1 MRKFK
6 HVLALVLVFAL
17 LLSCVGM
24 ASAAVTDEITVK
36 GKTQKEERSARNK
49 GALSEEF
56 EKLNAY
62 KYADNE
68 TVRAIVVLE
77 SAPEADYEG
86 TASQRAAYRLKLN
99 NERARVYKGMEQK
112 MSFDVAYEFTT
123 LLNGFSCDVAYG
135 ELEDIAAIEGV
146 SAVYIANSYAEPT
159 LETPK
164 NNISA
169 VMTGNAQSNRSGYNG
184 EGMVIAVLDTGLRI
198 TEKEEENG
206 DITLLAS
213 HEAFQ
218 VYKNMP
224 LTETITE
231 ADLVKAV
238 APGEY
243 LSAKVPFAYD
253 YADKDNNVADNNGH
267 GTHVSGTALGYA
279 ETEEGVVIMS
289 GGAPAA
295 QLLSMKIFKD
305 KGRGTSSDI
314 YFYALEDAYRL
325 GADVVNMS
333 IGAQNGFTYDEGLET
348 EVFGNIYKRMEAAGI
363 VMCVSAGN
371 EYSMA
376 YYSSLGGIYTDYA
389 DYGVVGSPSTYEGN
403 LSIASVNNAAYPDF
417 ALTFRGENLIYI
429 DSCDDGEHGWIDNFA
444 ETTPEVVVL
453 KTVKEDGTVDIANGY
468 ASDYEGIDVTDKIA
482 VVSRGDITFQ
492 EKVDFAAAAGAVG
505 LIVCNNDETRISMSI
520 DPFPIPAVSVMI
532 DAREIFLAAEEGDTL
547 YTPAEKTYVENPE
560 GYLMSEFSNWGTSPM
575 LTLDPT
581 ITSVGGAVLSSVP
594 TGDSDYE
601 VYSGTS
607 MAAPNAA
614 GTFACVLQ
622 MLKDEGYYLGE
633 DGEWY
638 LCDKV
643 QRMQRA
649 VALME
654 STGVILYDADGYIYS
669 VRKQGAGL
677 ANSAY
682 SISSYLNAGYIA
694 NPIQELGDDKEKT
707 GVYTMTLNLVNEG
720 YGDVVYNYLDA
731 YILYDYA
738 EAEVDAYNRPTGN
751 YINTLTSDYL
761 NYYADITFTVDGE
774 EVEEI
779 TLYSGS
785 SLEVVVTITL
795 NDTIKAYLDRAFPNG
810 TFVEGYV
817 SFAAVTDEGEIEEE
831 THATFLAFY
840 GDWLQGPVM
849 ESANSFDYAEI
860 DYIIHANPAYK
871 PYLDAGYTALNFMEY
886 YTDINWAYTLNTDGD
901 ATANLLGANFF
912 DYGESADMGAHE
924 ATNTPFMPEHIAIT
938 TPETDATFYYAG
950 DMYIIPNLLRNTRHI
965 VMTISDKETGEVYY
979 VDDTEYIPKDAYDYE
994 TGVWQNYSVFQW
1006 GGTAA
1011 DGETYLPSGT
1021 VVTVSFDA
1029 QLPYGE
1035 AADEWQED
1043 VWSFDLTVDSTAPV
1057 IEDIELDLEANTLTV
1072 TASDEQYLAAIYLV
1086 SEDYSEVYAVETISS
1101 DEQGAAFTATFDLN
1115 EIDAKTCL
1123 VTAMDYATNENEYY
1137 MYLFEEG
1144 IDTTLT
1150 LVTPVGKTVIET
1162 VTGEEIELPEAEE
1175 YNGHT
1180 FIGWSTAEYNQAQAK
1195 DITADVYAAG
1205 DFLVTDTD
1213 MVLYALY
1220 GKGTVVEYDTIQY
1233 ELNFGNVALEGPYS
1247 IVGWPADLSA
1257 GMYIPTDPYVLNAKL
1272 GETRVAD
1279 LEDAEISTEQ
1289 YEYRF
1294 ATNDIGGLFEIVPM
1308 EAYGAYVLMSYAN
1321 NGILA
1326 CNGTDLTMQSID
1338 TLTTAGLWTIE
1349 LDGGYAYMY
1358 NYAYESMIL
1367 LFDYQTNEFVLFDD
1381 SVPYSGS
1388 YYPSDLFNLYFYY
1401 AFDTEEDMEYYTT
1414 VIDVCKLNGHKY
1426 NYTDNGNMTH
1436 TIGCDFCDFSEITD
1450 CDNENGACVCGSLAP
1465 IYDANLQFTHSLTLE
1480 NDISIN
1486 FYIKTAMLSEYDSFY
1501 LECTVPVYEGNEK
1514 VGTKTVEI
1522 QPVYVGTSYEFALTG
1537 VTAKMMNDEIEAVC
1551 HLTKDG
1557 REYYSKTDIYSVA
1570 KYAYSKLNSTNAAYT
1585 DELKAICANLLR
1597 YGALAQVQFNYR
1609 TDALVDAEMTDA
1621 NKAFLTDLSTVEM
1634 NDYRKQLND
1643 HATPAV
1649 PWKSTTLELGNK
1661 VIMCLIVNLEN
1672 YTGDPSELT
1681 MRLSFTDSKG
1691 RLVTEERPLVLYNSE
1706 AQTYAVSYDGLR
1718 ATEMRTIVSA
1728 AIYNGETRVSKTVEY
1743 SIESYG
1749 ARAAEFE
1756 IQELC
1761 LAMLAYGDAAN
1772 AFFAG

>member
-112 MSFDVAYEFTT
+112 MSFDVAYEFTA

-135 ELEDIAAIEGV
+135 KLEDIAAIEGV

-159 LETPK
+159 LEAPK
-164 NNISA
+164 NIISGM
-169 VMTGNAQSNRSGYNG
+169 MTGNAQSNSAGFNG
-184 EGMVIAVLDTGLRI
+184 EGMVIAVLDTGLRA
-198 TEKEEENG
+198 T
-206 DITLLAS
+206 

-218 VYKNMP
+218 VYENMP

-238 APGEY
+238 APGQY

-253 YADKDNNVADNNGH
+253 YADKDNDVADNNGH

-279 ETEEGVVIMS
+279 ETEEGVIIMT

-333 IGAQNGFTYDEGLET
+333 IGAQNGFTYDDALET

-376 YYSSLGGIYTDYA
+376 YYSSLDGIYTDYA

-403 LSIASVNNAAYPDF
+403 LSIASVNNFAYPDF
-417 ALTFRGENLIYI
+417 VLTFRGENLTYI
-429 DSCDDGEHGWIDNFA
+429 DSCTDKEHGWLDNFA
-444 ETTPEVVVL
+444 ETSPEVVVL

-492 EKVDFAAAAGAVG
+492 EKADFAAAAGAVG

-601 VYSGTS
+601 IYSGTS

-622 MLKDEGYYLGE
+622 MLKEEGYYLGE

-638 LCDKV
+638 PCDKV

-654 STGVILYDADGYIYS
+654 STGIILNDADGYIYS

-677 ANSAY
+677 ANSNY

-720 YGDVVYNYLDA
+720 YGDVVYNNLDA
-731 YILYDYA
+731 YVLYDYA
-738 EAEVDAYNRPTGN
+738 VSVGN
-751 YINTLTSDYL
+751 GRYENTLTSDYL
-761 NYYADITFTVDGE
+761 NDYADISFTVDGE

-779 TLYSGS
+779 TLYAGS

-795 NDTIKAYLDRAFPNG
+795 NDTAKAYLDKVFPNG

-817 SFAAVTDEGEIEEE
+817 SFAAVTDEEAIEEE

-871 PYLDAGYTALNFMEY
+871 PYLDAGYTAFDFMEY

-901 ATANLLGANFF
+901 ATAGLLGANFF
-912 DYGESADMGAHE
+912 DYGESDDMGAHE
-924 ATNTPFMPEHIAIT
+924 ATLTPFMPEHIAIT

-950 DMYIIPNLLRNTRHI
+950 EMYLIPNLLRNTRHI
-965 VMTISDKETGEVYY
+965 VMTVADKETGEVYF

-994 TGVWQNYSVFQW
+994 TEVWQNYSVFQW

-1057 IEDIELDLEANTLTV
+1057 IEDVELDLEANTLTV

-1101 DEQGAAFTATFDLN
+1101 DEQGAAFTVTFDLN
-1115 EIDAKTCL
+1115 EVDAETCL
-1123 VTAMDYATNENEYY
+1123 VTAMDYATNENEQY

-1144 IDTTLT
+1144 IETTLT
-1150 LVTPVGKTVIET
+1150 LVTPAGKTVIET
-1162 VTGEEIELPEAEE
+1162 VTGEEIELPEGEA

-1180 FIGWSTAEYNQAQAK
+1180 FIGWSTAEYNKVQAE
-1195 DITADVYAAG
+1195 DVTADVYTAG
-1205 DFLVTDTD
+1205 NFLVTGTD

-1220 GKGTVVEYDTIQY
+1220 GKGTVVEYDTVQY
-1233 ELNFGNVALEGPYS
+1233 ELNFGDVALEGPYS
-1247 IVGWPADLSA
+1247 IVGWPADLAA
-1257 GMYIPTDPYVLNAKL
+1257 GKYIPTDPYILNADL

-1294 ATNDIGGLFEIVPM
+1294 GTNDIGGLFEIVPM
-1308 EAYGAYVLMSYAN
+1308 EAYGAYVLMSYEN
-1321 NGILA
+1321 EGILA
-1326 CNGTDLTMQSID
+1326 CDGKDLTMQTID
-1338 TLTTAGLWTIE
+1338 TLSTAGLWTIKLE
-1349 LDGGYAYMY
+1349 GGYAYMY
-1358 NYAYESMIL
+1358 NYAYDTMVL

-1388 YYPSDLFNLYFYY
+1388 YYPSDLFKLYFYY
-1401 AFDTEEDMEYYTT
+1401 AFDSKEDIEHYTT
-1414 VIDVCKLNGHKY
+1414 VIDICNTNGHPY
-1426 NYTDNGNMTH
+1426 LAWTVLTPATCSTPGTEVRSCPLCNFTETREYTDGEHVFADWSVDKAPTC
-1436 TIGCDFCDFSEITD
+1436 TEAGQEVR
-1450 CDNENGACVCGSLAP
+1450 ACTECNFTETRP
-1465 IYDANLQFTHSLTLE
+1465 IPVA
-1480 NDISIN
+1480 
-1486 FYIKTAMLSEYDSFY
+1486 
-1501 LECTVPVYEGNEK
+1501 ECP
-1514 VGTKTVEI
+1514 
-1522 QPVYVGTSYEFALTG
+1522 S
-1537 VTAKMMNDEIEAVC
+1537 
-1551 HLTKDG
+1551 
-1557 REYYSKTDIYSVA
+1557 
-1570 KYAYSKLNSTNAAYT
+1570 AAYT
-1585 DELKAICANLLR
+1585 DLSADAWYHSGVDYVLANGLMV
-1597 YGALAQVQFNYR
+1597 GVKEGVFAP
-1609 TDALVDAEMTDA
+1609 E
-1621 NKAFLTDLSTVEM
+1621 
-1634 NDYRKQLND
+1634 
-1643 HATPAV
+1643 
-1649 PWKSTTLELGNK
+1649 
-1661 VIMCLIVNLEN
+1661 
-1672 YTGDPSELT
+1672 SELT
-1681 MRLSFTDSKG
+1681 RAMMVTVLYRAAGSPKVEGAATFTDVEAGLWYSEAIAWAEQNEVVYGVGDGKFDPNGNVTREQIAAILWRAAGKPEVDFELSFKD
-1691 RLVTEERPLVLYNSE
+1691 
-1706 AQTYAVSYDGLR
+1706 A
-1718 ATEMRTIVSA
+1718 A
-1728 AIYNGETRVSKTVEY
+1728 AISDYALEAIEWAASQGILVGDTNGNLNPTGNATR
-1743 SIESYG
+1743 
-1749 ARAAEFE
+1749 A
-1756 IQELC
+1756 Q
-1761 LAMLAYGDAAN
+1761 
-1772 AFFAG
+1772 FACILERVAG